1 MSFLITPSFLILSL
15 LSLVVLIVE
24 LSGLARAVRRH
35 NRSPIGLLCGR
46 DEWLPTHAM
55 RIAVA
60 AYVTLTA
67 AYLFLPSLLHN
78 LIP

>member
-1 MSFLITPSFLILSL
+1 MPFLATPAFLIFSF
-15 LSLVVLIVE
+15 LSLVMLVVE

-35 NRSPIGLLCGR
+35 NSSPIGLLCGR
-46 DEWLPTHAM
+46 DGRLPTRAM

-60 AYVTLTA
+60 AYVTLTV
-67 AYLFLPSLLHN
+67 AYLFLPSLLHH